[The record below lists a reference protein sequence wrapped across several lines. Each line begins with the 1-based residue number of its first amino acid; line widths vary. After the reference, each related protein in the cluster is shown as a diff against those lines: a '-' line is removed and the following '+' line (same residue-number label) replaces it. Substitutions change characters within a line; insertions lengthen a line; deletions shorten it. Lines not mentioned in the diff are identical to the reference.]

1 MKNLI
6 VCCVLFV
13 LTACVQSTSLPQ
25 DPMIKRYQLDNGL
38 TVILMP
44 KQSDNAELRLVVHSG
59 SVQETEQQK
68 GLAHFVEHM
77 AFKGTKN
84 FPNQSSRKQL
94 KKYGITFGAHINA
107 VTSFNSTIYKLSLP
121 TNPQAI
127 QTGLQVMADWAYNI
141 SFDPADFNQERNVI
155 VEEWRLR
162 QGVAYRINEQLDQL
176 RYQGSLYANS
186 SPIGSLS
193 LIKNSP
199 VEEAKTF
206 YQKWYQPQRMSLIV
220 VGQFNEQSI
229 RQEINKYF
237 GVADKGNSPVDIP
250 SLRQFSSQPTPLV
263 KMIFDAEQGQRLI
276 QIMLQRDAI
285 APLNTSQGMT
295 DDIVDQIWL
304 SILNKRLQLITENQ
318 KLQLAQVKEQSVLLD
333 EKRIQYLLFA
343 IPNQNHYQ
351 ETLQLMFDELQ
362 RLAIIPVS
370 KKEYEQATKQILTKL
385 SQQAASENN
394 YRNNQLAERL
404 TTAVEYQMPMI
415 NKKQQLAITQSIIN
429 QITPEKLKQ
438 VISRRLEQSHLRLAI
453 IGPDNDKKIISQ
465 SAIVALWEA
474 TRHKDDT
481 QLSEFS
487 YQTQNKPLII
497 APPVQG
503 TIVKT
508 NALKEL
514 DSEEWI
520 LSNGMRVI
528 VYPNQKLTDN
538 IQINLRIPGGQ
549 SLDANSQLGAVTWSQ
564 QLAELSG
571 YGNYS
576 SKELRQYGELKPYAE
591 LLHHG
596 FQGSTTDDQL
606 ETLFSIL
613 YLKLTAPQFNSQKLS
628 LAQQNAML
636 MQNKLPIERKFLD
649 FIHKNTFN
657 NSQRLMV
664 HPNGTWRHFTST
676 QLQSTYQMLYSSPNS
691 MVLTISGN
699 VDTKQLKALT
709 VKWLAGINGNS
720 TKLHW
725 HNNHIT
731 PINKPMQFNYPYGTS
746 DKAMVSLLY
755 TSEADWS
762 QNNQLALNLL
772 DKVVNARLHTSI
784 REQNSGVY
792 TIIFSEQ
799 IIKKPESYY
808 LARLNFTTDPK
819 RVNEIKSLVNQV
831 MDNIRSHGINL
842 QELIIAKKAWKEDYR
857 EQQKSAQYWSTAI
870 AQTATDDG
878 NFVQL
883 NQQIT
888 QVENISLETV
898 NELAQKL
905 IGQNPKIFTLLPK
918 K

>member
-1 MKNLI
+1 M
-6 VCCVLFV
+6 VCCILLV
-13 LTACVQSTSLPQ
+13 LTACVQSTSIPE

-94 KKYGITFGAHINA
+94 EKYGITFGAHINA

-121 TNPQAI
+121 ANPQAI

-141 SFDPADFNQERNVI
+141 SFDPADFNRERDVI

-176 RYQGSLYANS
+176 RYQGSLYANR

-199 VEEAKTF
+199 VEKAKAF

-220 VGQFNEQSI
+220 VGQFNQQFI

-237 GVADKGNSPVDIP
+237 GVADKGKSPVDIP
-250 SLRQFSSQPTPLV
+250 SLRQFSYQQAPLV
-263 KMIFDAEQGQRLI
+263 KMVFDAEQGQRVI
-276 QIMLQRDAI
+276 QIMLQRDVI
-285 APLNTSQGMT
+285 APLNTSQGIA
-295 DDIVDQIWL
+295 DDIIDQIWL

-351 ETLQLMFDELQ
+351 QTLQLIFDELQ
-362 RLAIIPVS
+362 RLAVIPVS
-370 KKEYEQATKQILTKL
+370 KKEYEQATEQILTKL
-385 SQQAASENN
+385 SQQAASEIN

-404 TTAVEYQMPMI
+404 TTAVDYQMPMI

-429 QITPEKLKQ
+429 QMTPEKLKHI
-438 VISRRLEQSHLRLAI
+438 VSVRLEQSHLRLAI
-453 IGPDNDKKIISQ
+453 IGPDDDKKIISQ
-465 SAIVALWEA
+465 NTIVTLWEA
-474 TRHKDDT
+474 TRHKDKN
-481 QLSEFS
+481 QLNEFT
-487 YQTQNKPLII
+487 YQTKSKPLII
-497 APPVQG
+497 EPPTQG

-508 NALKEL
+508 NILKEL
-514 DSEEWI
+514 NSEEWI

-538 IQINLRIPGGQ
+538 IQINLRISGGQ
-549 SLDANSQLGAVTWSQ
+549 SLEDNSQLGAVSWSQ

-571 YGNYS
+571 YGGYS
-576 SKELRQYGELKPYAE
+576 SKELQQYGVLKPYAE

-596 FQGSTTDDQL
+596 FQGGTTNDQL
-606 ETLFSIL
+606 ESLFSIL

-628 LAQQNAML
+628 LAQQNAVL
-636 MQNKLPIERKFLD
+636 MQNKLPVERKFLD
-649 FIHKNTFN
+649 FIHKNTFT
-657 NSQRLMV
+657 NSQRLMID
-664 HPNGTWRHFTST
+664 PNGAWRHFTST

-699 VDTKQLKALT
+699 VDTKQLNALT
-709 VKWLAGINGNS
+709 TKWLAGITGNS
-720 TKLHW
+720 TALHW

-731 PINKPMQFNYPYGTS
+731 PINKSMQFNYPYGSS

-755 TSEADWS
+755 TTEADWS
-762 QNNQLALNLL
+762 QNSQLALNLL
-772 DKVVNARLHTSI
+772 DKVVNARLHNAI
-784 REQNSGVY
+784 REQNAGVY
-792 TIIFSEQ
+792 TIIFSQQ
-799 IIKKPESYY
+799 IIKRPKPYY

-819 RVNEIKSLVNQV
+819 RVNEIKLLVKQV
-831 MDNIRSHGINL
+831 MDNIRSHGINP
-842 QELIIAKKAWKEDYR
+842 QELSIAKKAWKEEYN

-878 NFVQL
+878 DFLQL
-883 NQQIT
+883 NQQVT
-888 QVENISLETV
+888 QVEDILLETI
-898 NELAQKL
+898 NGLAEKL

-918 K
+918 NN